1 MHLQCNTSTPPRSAA
16 LSVAPQAQVSAPGRS
31 GADAMVDELSE
42 STQTALATP
51 QGRVDFNSMV
61 DRASETTVTMATPF
75 EEFIIPDFTD
85 ILVIS
90 DLVLL
95 G

>member
-1 MHLQCNTSTPPRSAA
+1 LNPEEF
-16 LSVAPQAQVSAPGRS
+16 
-31 GADAMVDELSE
+31 DAMVDELS
-42 STQTALATP
+42 
-51 QGRVDFNSMV
+51 M
-61 DRASETTVTMATPF
+61 DRASTETTVTMATPF

-85 ILVIS
+85 ILLVIN

>member
-1 MHLQCNTSTPPRSAA
+1 
-16 LSVAPQAQVSAPGRS
+16 
-31 GADAMVDELSE
+31 MVDELSE

-85 ILVIS
+85 ILLVIN

>member
-1 MHLQCNTSTPPRSAA
+1 LNPEEF
-16 LSVAPQAQVSAPGRS
+16 
-31 GADAMVDELSE
+31 DAMVDELSE

-85 ILVIS
+85 ILLVIN